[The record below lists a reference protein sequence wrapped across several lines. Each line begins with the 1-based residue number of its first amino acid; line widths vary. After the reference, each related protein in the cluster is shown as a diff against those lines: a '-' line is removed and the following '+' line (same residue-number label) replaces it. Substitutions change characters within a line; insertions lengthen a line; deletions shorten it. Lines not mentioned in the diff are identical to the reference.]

1 MKLYLYISLILSGL
15 ILTSCSED
23 ILDKK
28 PEQTETQFLA
38 EEAIKNKED
47 LQKLLISSY
56 DVVANT
62 YGGQIQNLAELLGD
76 NIDSPTNQN
85 DYLQVYL
92 RRTDVFNGTLSSVY
106 KDAYITVYRANQL
119 IFNKDVV
126 TDISEVEKNQL
137 EAESRFLRAFT
148 HHGVLRLFAQPAGFT
163 SDNSHLGIVMRMS
176 ATDEVGLRRTVQE
189 CYDLILED
197 LEFAEQ
203 NLPEDNGIYA
213 TRWAA
218 KALKA
223 RVYLD
228 LNDFTNAAQEATDVI
243 NSNRF
248 SLLDSLNR
256 FTSSANSEQIFATVS
271 LNQGP
276 GGINDDRGGAFY
288 NYRSDNNTN
297 PTMRSNAAF
306 SAFLNADTND
316 IRAKEWLRE
325 IVVGGNSTF
334 GVSRFDRT
342 FMWVPLLHLTEMK
355 LTRAEALASLGSDP
369 VTAQNDLNEIRNRA
383 GLNSINPVGA
393 DLLEAVRQERRKELC
408 FEGDRVAQIKRYGV
422 LGEPSESRGAPWNC
436 PGMVLQFPGSENA
449 VIGFELNPTG
459 GCN

>member
-1 MKLYLYISLILSGL
+1 MKLNIYITLFFAAF

-23 ILDKK
+23 FLDKQ
-28 PEQTETQFLA
+28 PEATESQFLA
-38 EEAIKNKED
+38 DDAIKDKED
-47 LQKLLISSY
+47 LQRLLISSY
-56 DVVANT
+56 DVIANT
-62 YGGQIQNLAELLGD
+62 FGGQVQNLAELLGD
-76 NIDSPTNQN
+76 NIDSPVNQN

-119 IFNKDVV
+119 ILKKDEV
-126 TDISEVEKNQL
+126 TDISDAEKNQL

-148 HHGVLRLFAQPAGFT
+148 HHSILRLFAQPAGYT
-163 SDNSHLGIVMRMS
+163 EDNSHLGIVMRMS
-176 ATDEVGLRRTVQE
+176 ASDEVGLRRTVQE

-197 LEFAEQ
+197 LDFAEQ
-203 NLPEDNGIYA
+203 NLPEENGIYA

-218 KALKA
+218 KAMKA

-228 LNDFTNAAQEATDVI
+228 LNDFTNAAQEASDVI

-248 SLLDSLNR
+248 TLLDSLNR
-256 FTSSANSEQIFATVS
+256 FTSGANSEQIFATVS
-271 LNQGP
+271 YNQD
-276 GGINDDRGGAFY
+276 GISDDRGGAFY
-288 NYRSDNNTN
+288 NYRSDNNNN

-325 IVVGGNSTF
+325 IEVGGNTTF
-334 GVSRFDRT
+334 GVAKYDRT
-342 FMWVPLLHLTEMK
+342 FMWIPLLHLTEMK

-369 VTAQNDLNEIRNRA
+369 VTAQNDLNDIRNRA
-383 GLNSINPVGA
+383 GLSSPSPVGV
-393 DLLEAVRQERRKELC
+393 DLLEAIRQERRKEMC
-408 FEGDRVAQIKRYGV
+408 FEGDRVSQIKRHGV
-422 LGEPSESRGAPWNC
+422 LGEPAESRGAPWDC
-436 PGMVLQFPGSENA
+436 AGMVLQFPGSENA